1 MNLKL
6 TKIYFSV
13 QDYLMIL
20 FGTLLYGFGFN
31 AFILSNEIVTGGV
44 SGICAL
50 IFFASN
56 GLIPVSVSYFVIN
69 VALLVVAL
77 KILGLKFLIKTIF
90 GVFSLSA
97 SLSLFEWLLKG
108 QPILHDQ
115 PFMAIIIGAFMCGA
129 GLGLVF
135 SANGSTGGTDIIGA
149 VINKY
154 KNISIGRILLFCDF
168 FIISSSFFLFHNVD
182 KIVFG
187 FVEMVISNYVL
198 DMVLN
203 GNRQSVQF
211 LIFSQKYDEIADRII
226 HELGRGC
233 TILDGEGGY
242 SRKPVKVVVLLAKK
256 SESVS
261 IFQIVSVHK
270 GGGDAELGQG
280 VLQQIVTTAVD
291 GLLSYD
297 VVTGLSQCLDGVGDG
312 SCTGSS
318 SQSSHAA
325 FQSGNALLEHILG
338 GVGQTAVDV
347 AGVCQTEA
355 VRSVLAVAE
364 HIGSGLVNGHCA
376 GIGRGIGLLLANVQL
391 KGLKFIVR
399 HCSIPL
405 SLNF

>member
-77 KILGLKFLIKTIF
+77 KILGLK
-90 GVFSLSA
+90 
-97 SLSLFEWLLKG
+97 WLLKG

-226 HELGRGC
+226 HDLGRGC

-261 IFQIVSVHK
+261 IFRIVKRIDHQ
-270 GGGDAELGQG
+270 AF
-280 VLQQIVTTAVD
+280 I
-291 GLLSYD
+291 
-297 VVTGLSQCLDGVGDG
+297 
-312 SCTGSS
+312 
-318 SQSSHAA
+318 SQS
-325 FQSGNALLEHILG
+325 
-338 GVGQTAVDV
+338 
-347 AGVCQTEA
+347 
-355 VRSVLAVAE
+355 
-364 HIGSGLVNGHCA
+364 
-376 GIGRGIGLLLANVQL
+376 
-391 KGLKFIVR
+391 IVR
-399 HCSIPL
+399 GVYGEGFDQIKT
-405 SLNF
+405 

>member
-154 KNISIGRILLFCDF
+154 KNI
-168 FIISSSFFLFHNVD
+168 FFLFHNVD

-226 HELGRGC
+226 HDLGRGC

-261 IFQIVSVHK
+261 IFRIVKRIDHQ
-270 GGGDAELGQG
+270 AF
-280 VLQQIVTTAVD
+280 I
-291 GLLSYD
+291 
-297 VVTGLSQCLDGVGDG
+297 
-312 SCTGSS
+312 
-318 SQSSHAA
+318 SQS
-325 FQSGNALLEHILG
+325 
-338 GVGQTAVDV
+338 
-347 AGVCQTEA
+347 
-355 VRSVLAVAE
+355 
-364 HIGSGLVNGHCA
+364 
-376 GIGRGIGLLLANVQL
+376 
-391 KGLKFIVR
+391 IVR
-399 HCSIPL
+399 GVYGEGFDQIKT
-405 SLNF
+405 